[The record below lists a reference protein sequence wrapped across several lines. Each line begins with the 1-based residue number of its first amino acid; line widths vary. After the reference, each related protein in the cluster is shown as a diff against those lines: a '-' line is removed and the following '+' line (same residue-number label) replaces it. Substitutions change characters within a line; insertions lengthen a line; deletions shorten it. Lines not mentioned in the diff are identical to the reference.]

1 MSLAEVTN
9 KTWWL
14 KILTAKQTQGCGAR
28 DQGSSSEVTAT
39 PTPLGHSP
47 TGRPPSDPFKPGK
60 FPTADVNASEVTS
73 GPQPPQIVPG
83 RSRCPAP
90 TVPDLAAAKS
100 TPRGHPGEWTASSR
114 GTQLTPRARST
125 LPAAHSSEP
134 LRCPPEGDAGSG
146 RGHPSLGREHQ
157 PWSRRSCGEGAVP
170 GPVPRPQGP
179 SSTGVQRPL
188 PGAQCPLHRGGQP
201 HPRAASPPLGCSL
214 IPGRRLPSQ
223 VQPTLP
229 GAQSPFTRGAV
240 YLRLPRH
247 NPGAA
252 SFHGRCLPFILERSD
267 PPQKNGRMFTPG
279 RCAPARSSFIPGRSP
294 TPMGAA

>member
-90 TVPDLAAAKS
+90 TVPD
-100 TPRGHPGEWTASSR
+100 
-114 GTQLTPRARST
+114 
-125 LPAAHSSEP
+125 
-134 LRCPPEGDAGSG
+134 
-146 RGHPSLGREHQ
+146 
-157 PWSRRSCGEGAVP
+157 
-170 GPVPRPQGP
+170 
-179 SSTGVQRPL
+179 
-188 PGAQCPLHRGGQP
+188 
-201 HPRAASPPLGCSL
+201 
-214 IPGRRLPSQ
+214 
-223 VQPTLP
+223 
-229 GAQSPFTRGAV
+229 
-240 YLRLPRH
+240 
-247 NPGAA
+247 
-252 SFHGRCLPFILERSD
+252 
-267 PPQKNGRMFTPG
+267 PG
-279 RCAPARSSFIPGRSP
+279 RCEKHPTRTPWGGDSLIQGDTAHPKGALYPPRSTQLRAVAVPS
-294 TPMGAA
+294 

>member
-146 RGHPSLGREHQ
+146 RSHPSLGREHQ
-157 PWSRRSCGEGAVP
+157 PWSRHAPAEKGLSPARSPVLRGPAPPECSVP
-170 GPVPRPQGP
+170 SQGHSVPF
-179 SSTGVQRPL
+179 TV
-188 PGAQCPLHRGGQP
+188 GG
-201 HPRAASPPLGCSL
+201 SL
-214 IPGRRLPSQ
+214 IPGQRPLHW
-223 VQPTLP
+223 
-229 GAQSPFTRGAV
+229 GAALSRGAGSR
-240 YLRLPRH
+240 LRCSLLSR
-247 NPGAA
+247 
-252 SFHGRCLPFILERSD
+252 
-267 PPQKNGRMFTPG
+267 
-279 RCAPARSSFIPGRSP
+279 GRSP
-294 TPMGAA
+294 PSPEVQSTSACPDITRVQLHSTDAASPSS